1 MADPVGVWATV
12 TLTATGL
19 GMTELRFETL
29 AGPETVG
36 FDLDFVGLTTAPSA
50 FITVNPPPPPLV
62 PLLGPLHWAAL
73 AAALVGV
80 AAWRRS
86 KVQPALA
93 HSSR

>member
-19 GMTELRFETL
+19 GMTELRFEEL

-36 FDLDFVGLTTAPSA
+36 FDLDFFGLTTVPGATISVTAP
-50 FITVNPPPPPLV
+50 PV
-62 PLLGPLHWAAL
+62 PLLGPLRWGVLMAAL
-73 AAALVGV
+73 IGV

-86 KVQPALA
+86 KAQPALA
-93 HSSR
+93 RSSR